1 MELDEA
7 IKKLRDFSFSLN
19 DPYLY
24 EKNKEEVVR
33 AIRKSLTP
41 FIEAL
46 NNDTLEEELLI
57 SFGEVLFDVTENNGS
72 RELLDSY
79 EKWAER
85 HNLSS
90 TLKPFIEESKN
101 LLSLYNL

>member
-7 IKKLRDFSFSLN
+7 IKKLRDFASSLN

-24 EKNKEEVVR
+24 EKNKGEVIR
-33 AIRKSLTP
+33 AIRKTLTP
-41 FIEAL
+41 FIQAL
-46 NNDTLEEELLI
+46 NDDTIDEELLI
-57 SFGEVLFDVTENNGS
+57 SFGEVLFDITENNGS
-72 RELLDSY
+72 RELLNSY
-79 EKWAER
+79 EKWVER

>member
-1 MELDEA
+1 MELDET
-7 IKKLRDFSFSLN
+7 INRLRDFSFSLN

-33 AIRKSLTP
+33 AIRKTLTS

-46 NNDTLEEELLI
+46 NSDTIEEELLI
-57 SFGEVLFDVTENNGS
+57 SFGEVLFAVTENNGS

-79 EKWAER
+79 EKWVER